1 MKTSFEDRHS
11 RLIIAVGVGAIV
23 FALVLLFALLVH
35 AADGDDSGS
44 GSGQRTGH
52 CAPALAGTVD
62 PVACPPYGSGAA
74 APGTSDSRSSVRKPA
89 PAQPKQPPA
98 KVPAAPKAPAVPPK
112 VSLGKR

>member
-1 MKTSFEDRHS
+1 MKTSFDDRHS

-35 AADGDDSGS
+35 GTDGDDN
-44 GSGQRTGH
+44 GQHTGR
-52 CAPALAGTVD
+52 CAPALADTVD
-62 PVACPPYGSGAA
+62 PVTCLPYGSGAA

-98 KVPAAPKAPAVPPK
+98 KAPAAPK

>member
-11 RLIIAVGVGAIV
+11 RLIIAAGAGAIV

-35 AADGDDSGS
+35 DADGDDSGS
-44 GSGQRTGH
+44 GQHTGH

-62 PVACPPYGSGAA
+62 PATCLPYGSGAA
-74 APGTSDSRSSVRKPA
+74 APGTNDSRSSVRKPA
-89 PAQPKQPPA
+89 PAQPKQP
-98 KVPAAPKAPAVPPK
+98 AAKAPAVPKAPAAPPR

>member
-35 AADGDDSGS
+35 AADDDSGS

-62 PVACPPYGSGAA
+62 PVTCLPYGSGAA

-98 KVPAAPKAPAVPPK
+98 KAPAAPPK